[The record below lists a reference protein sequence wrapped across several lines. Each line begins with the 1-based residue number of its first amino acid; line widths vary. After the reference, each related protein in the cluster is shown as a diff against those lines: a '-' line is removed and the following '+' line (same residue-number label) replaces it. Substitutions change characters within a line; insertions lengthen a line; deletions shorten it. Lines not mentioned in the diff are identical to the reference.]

1 MSAPDLMGC
10 RAVGLCCLV
19 LLSTAST
26 PRAEDRKGY
35 GVHEAARLRR
45 EVNLDNWD
53 DGGERSRFVY
63 LNVSQIFPVAV
74 VRRGGPVVPLPLAP
88 NPAVGRYVVEKDGG
102 RDITLDQL
110 LSDGPFDAFVVVHRG
125 RIVYERYPRMRP
137 EDKHLMFSVSK
148 ALVGA
153 AVAILEDR
161 GQLRVDRPLGE
172 LIAELKG
179 TAWEKV
185 SVRDALEMASGMEG
199 GESSVAA
206 YSDPQNK
213 HYQLEASL
221 GLLAKTAAMPEAV
234 QREETYAYLATLAR
248 VRETGS
254 RWEYASV
261 NTAVLGWLLERLTG
275 KTLAEVLGDEIWSR
289 LGAEGDALMV
299 VNRNGIAVAH
309 AGMAATLRDVARFG
323 MLFAPGSA
331 VADGE
336 RVISDRVLRRIA
348 DPGRPQILEPGHPA
362 WLAHVAYQWDAVT
375 DKGDFFKGG
384 FANQLLYVAPRKG
397 VVIAY
402 FGTNASLDAKPSR
415 LPLRQMIDDLF

>member
-1 MSAPDLMGC
+1 M
-10 RAVGLCCLV
+10 CCIVILFTV
-19 LLSTAST
+19 STAHTEHRQTYS
-26 PRAEDRKGY
+26 
-35 GVHEAARLRR
+35 VQEAARLRR

-53 DGGERSRFVY
+53 DGGERSRFAY

-74 VRRGGPVVPLPLAP
+74 VRRGGPIVPLPLAP

-110 LSDGPFDAFVVVHRG
+110 LSDGPFDAFLVVHRG

-137 EDKHLMFSVSK
+137 EDKHLMFSVTK

-161 GQLRVDRPLGE
+161 GQLRVDRPIGD

-185 SVRDALEMASGMEG
+185 SIRDILEMASGVEG
-199 GESSVAA
+199 AESGVAA
-206 YSDPQNK
+206 YSDPQHK

-221 GLLAKTAAMPEAV
+221 GWLPKSADMPEAV
-234 QREETYAYLATLAR
+234 QREETYSYLTTLGR
-248 VRETGS
+248 VREAGS

-261 NTAVLGWLLERLTG
+261 NTAVLGWLLERVTG

-289 LGAEGDALMV
+289 MGAEGDALMV
-299 VNRNGIAVAH
+299 VNRNGIAAAH

-323 MLFAPGSA
+323 MLFTQDAG
-331 VADGE
+331 VGDGE
-336 RVISDRVLRRIA
+336 RVISDRVLRRIT
-348 DPGRPQILEPGHPA
+348 DPGRPQILEPGSHPA
-362 WLAHVAYQWDAVT
+362 WLTHVAYQWDGVT

-384 FANQLLYVAPRKG
+384 FGDQLLYVAPRKG

-402 FGTNASLDAKPSR
+402 FGTNQALDYKPHR
-415 LPLRQMIDDLF
+415 LPLRQMVEDLF